1 MCCHFFACRNTHKIS
16 FCGTFLVVHW
26 LRLPASNEGCMVS
39 ISGLGT
45 KIAHDIWQ
53 KKKKKERKKEIAL

>member
-1 MCCHFFACRNTHKIS
+1 MLSFFVCRNIHKTN
-16 FCGTFLVVHW
+16 FLRTFLVVHW

-39 ISGLGT
+39 IPGLGT
-45 KIAHDIWQ
+45 KIAHDTWQ